1 MRTTSTEKTKLLILD
16 YIVNSTQRLKR
27 IEKLI
32 FVGKLTKII
41 FRGRKT
47 KTYVKTNYH

>member
-1 MRTTSTEKTKLLILD
+1 MRTTDTKKIKMLTLD

-32 FVGKLTKII
+32 FVEKI
-41 FRGRKT
+41 
-47 KTYVKTNYH
+47 NQN